1 VDPPEEGVP
10 EKPVD
15 YSSSMA
21 YESTEFYA
29 MATDT
34 FLVPEACETTSSTT
48 CATTCAT
55 AGSTAGAIPGTTPGT
70 VTGATAYQLY
80 FKIQDIVGGTNVMTR
95 AVNRL

>member
-34 FLVPEACETTSSTT
+34 PLVPEACETTSSTT

-55 AGSTAGAIPGTTPGT
+55 AGSTAGAIPGT